1 MPFEWILN
9 ACLAF
14 SGQAILTFALVKML
28 RLRHLAII
36 WATAFFPCIITG
48 YLNSYPVD
56 PRIKASWSL
65 GSFIVTVWMYWAFS
79 GVKPMQ
85 RLVTISCCIAAA
97 FVSEFP
103 LAAIFLSMGFS
114 IDDISAF
121 VNEHLEVYFFYLV
134 LHSAVISI
142 LLLLV
147 NGLMDRL
154 FSEDGERGGVKAILP
169 PTAQLCLIL
178 VVSFAER
185 EIVKEDESFM
195 LFTAFLAVIV
205 LAGYAFF
212 YFAVRYRYD
221 AELKEARVRNLREQS
236 EQTFRQVE
244 GFISETERLAKLR
257 HDLKNQLQVVELL
270 NSDGEREQALDRLG
284 CLEAAVK
291 HRAAR
296 P

>member
-28 RLRHLAII
+28 RLHHLAII

-56 PRIKASWSL
+56 PRIKAAWSL

-79 GVKPMQ
+79 DVKPMQ
-85 RLVTISCCIAAA
+85 RLATISCCIAAA

-114 IDDISAF
+114 IDDISTF
-121 VNEHLEVYFFYLV
+121 VNERLEVYFFYLV
-134 LHSAVISI
+134 LHSVVAVI

-147 NGLMDRL
+147 NGLLGRL
-154 FSEDGERGGVKAILP
+154 FSKDGEWDGVKAILP

-195 LFTAFLAVIV
+195 LFTAFLAVMV

-212 YFAVRYRYD
+212 YFAVRHRHGT
-221 AELKEARVRNLREQS
+221 ELKEARVRNLREQS
-236 EQTFRQVE
+236 EQAFRQAE

-257 HDLKNQLQVVELL
+257 HDLKNQLQVVEFL
-270 NSDGEREQALDRLG
+270 NSDGERERALDRLG